1 VLLSCKS
8 QCRIKQTDDMQTLIK
23 MIIDLN
29 LSSKSIKH
37 IEAHIGENLF
47 DLRLIRPLRYNTES
61 STHKRTN

>member
-1 VLLSCKS
+1 
-8 QCRIKQTDDMQTLIK
+8 MQTLIK